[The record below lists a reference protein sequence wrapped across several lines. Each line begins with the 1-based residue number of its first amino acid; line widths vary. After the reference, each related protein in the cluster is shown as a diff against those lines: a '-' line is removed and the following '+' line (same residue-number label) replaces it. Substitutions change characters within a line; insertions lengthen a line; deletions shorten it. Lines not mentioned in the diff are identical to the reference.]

1 MRLCR
6 VSVAR
11 AHAPTRLAIH
21 SMMICEGS
29 GSAWHD
35 AHARG
40 MILTFTTGRPRDCAC
55 VPFTL
60 LFRQRNARLTVRDEA
75 GYYRHLRLHAHPPRM
90 LATAHSLARARAFR
104 FGAPSSTRLHA
115 CRESVF
121 LRFLSLR
128 SLFSSA
134 ACGYR
139 HHHLQG
145 QLQRVRAAPPAARSA
160 HAIAPPARPNTLF
173 LAAVRTDRSFR
184 RALFLLCS
192 SPANDL
198 WRSEHLLLE
207 PRTMASR
214 FWAAVG
220 RACFRLLLLVCEWCL
235 RGWSESARF
244 APWDLCEAC

>member
-40 MILTFTTGRPRDCAC
+40 MILMFTTGRPRDCAC

-60 LFRQRNARLTVRDEA
+60 LFRLRNARLTVRDEA

-128 SLFSSA
+128 SVFSSA

-173 LAAVRTDRSFR
+173 RAAVRTDRT
-184 RALFLLCS
+184 L
-192 SPANDL
+192 PAGIIFAVL
-198 WRSEHLLLE
+198 IASQRSL
-207 PRTMASR
+207 A
-214 FWAAVG
+214 F
-220 RACFRLLLLVCEWCL
+220 
-235 RGWSESARF
+235 
-244 APWDLCEAC
+244 